1 MSNDSSEKTALF
13 RYRLVAEA
21 SNPRLTPRERGQ
33 LVRELTT
40 HAHELPDGT
49 RKELSRATL
58 DRWIRDYRQGGLD
71 GLRPQPRADIGMV
84 RKVPE
89 LLEEACQ
96 LRRELPSRSAA
107 QISRILQ
114 ARHSVRVSPRTI
126 RDVLRRR
133 GLDRVRLTS
142 EHKVYGRFQ
151 AERRNEIWV
160 GDVLVGPFV
169 PHPRREKSRRA
180 YLFLLVDD
188 YSRLLVHGRW
198 LTEENTRAGQEVL
211 RQAILARG
219 LPEICYLDNGAPFA
233 NAALER
239 TCAVLGVRLIHSKPY
254 SPEGRGK
261 LERLNR
267 FIRESF
273 LSEAEQVGIES
284 FSQLNDRF
292 AAWAEHECNTRI
304 HAETSQT
311 PISRFLDGG
320 PIPKVDLELI
330 HDAFRWSELRM
341 VTRTA
346 EVRLLGNRYSVD
358 PALCGCRVEL
368 RYDPEDLARI
378 DVWFEGRIWCQAVP
392 FQLARHVHRQVPQAQ
407 PASKPEPTGIDYLG
421 LVEKDHDRKT
431 LGRIAYRDLIKKE
444 TNS

>member
-1 MSNDSSEKTALF
+1 MSNDPTEKTALF
-13 RYRLVAEA
+13 RYRLIAEA
-21 SNPRLTPRERGQ
+21 SHPRLSPRERGL
-33 LVRELTT
+33 LVRELTA
-40 HAHELPDGT
+40 HAHELPDGS

-58 DRWIRDYRQGGLD
+58 DRWIRAYRDGGLD
-71 GLRPQPRADIGMV
+71 ALRPQPRADVGMV

-96 LRRELPSRSAA
+96 LRRELPARSAA
-107 QISRILQ
+107 QISRILL
-114 ARHSVRVSPRTI
+114 ARHGVRVSPRTI
-126 RDVLRRR
+126 RGVLRRR

-142 EHKVYGRFQ
+142 ERKVYGRFE
-151 AERRNEIWV
+151 AERRNELWV

-198 LTEENTRAGQEVL
+198 MTEENTRAGQEVL

-219 LPEICYLDNGAPFA
+219 VPEICYLDNGAPFA

-239 TCAVLGVRLIHSKPY
+239 TCAVLGIRLIHSRPY
-254 SPEGRGK
+254 SPQGRGK

-284 FSQLNDRF
+284 FSQLNERF

-304 HAETSQT
+304 HAETNQT
-311 PISRFLDGG
+311 PISRFLEGG
-320 PIPKVDLELI
+320 PPRNVDMELL
-330 HDAFRWSELRM
+330 HDAFRWSELRV

-368 RYDPEDLARI
+368 RYDPEDLSRI
-378 DVWFEGRIWCQAVP
+378 DVWYENRIWCRAVP

-407 PASKPEPTGIDYLG
+407 PAPKPEPTGVDYLG

-431 LGRIAYRDLIKKE
+431 LGRLAYRDLIKKE